1 MYHIETN
8 CGIIMQ
14 ITRIAEAFRKDQILP
29 NLYYYYRRGLPLKGQ
44 PRRKYSYRCVG
55 NVHFL
60 YLSINL

>member
-14 ITRIAEAFRKDQILP
+14 ITRIAEAFRKDQILQ
-29 NLYYYYRRGLPLKGQ
+29 NLYYYYRRGLPLKG
-44 PRRKYSYRCVG
+44 RKYSDRCVG